1 MTAPCGSNG
10 TLITTISSEL
20 TQSDTAVML
29 ERFEIVLA
37 QDMVTTH
44 FRAGGNVELLVG
56 DIAFHV
62 TGDAFVTPL
71 VRDGIVSP
79 LVNIPHPD
87 IDVHGG
93 IPGDIIQLISNI
105 FLGSTSPIWAVIQ
118 SMAIERV
125 TQAISEAIKTALPS
139 SSLPPPLDKLRKRIA
154 AIEIRPDSIKLIGL
168 VGRIFAPN
176 ELDPL
181 FVDASAENRTTGP
194 HILSG
199 KAEHLTEIYPPTL
212 NGPLTNTD
220 AAVEVSG
227 DATNGWKIKF
237 LGTDG
242 NFSVRFIATARD
254 GSGKTWT
261 AETSISHHGDQLEM
275 PPAYETYR
283 ASCDEKFRTWFARGA
298 SGVHLGGLVIVH
310 AGDPVMDEQIRESIA
325 IRDLLSRGDVS
336 AFIRAQDGVKQFG
349 PGFLGSMGK
358 VLIDPLI
365 SSGATPLST

>member
-181 FVDASAENRTTGP
+181 FVDASAENRTTG
-194 HILSG
+194 
-199 KAEHLTEIYPPTL
+199 APPIPSQL
-212 NGPLTNTD
+212 NVPNTN
-220 AAVEVSG
+220 
-227 DATNGWKIKF
+227 
-237 LGTDG
+237 
-242 NFSVRFIATARD
+242 
-254 GSGKTWT
+254 
-261 AETSISHHGDQLEM
+261 
-275 PPAYETYR
+275 
-283 ASCDEKFRTWFARGA
+283 
-298 SGVHLGGLVIVH
+298 
-310 AGDPVMDEQIRESIA
+310 
-325 IRDLLSRGDVS
+325 
-336 AFIRAQDGVKQFG
+336 
-349 PGFLGSMGK
+349 
-358 VLIDPLI
+358 
-365 SSGATPLST
+365 

>member
-1 MTAPCGSNG
+1 MSNFSF
-10 TLITTISSEL
+10 LSP
-20 TQSDTAVML
+20 
-29 ERFEIVLA
+29 
-37 QDMVTTH
+37 
-44 FRAGGNVELLVG
+44 FRAINPRISWSGNQ
-56 DIAFHV
+56 
-62 TGDAFVTPL
+62 
-71 VRDGIVSP
+71 
-79 LVNIPHPD
+79 IP
-87 IDVHGG
+87 I
-93 IPGDIIQLISNI
+93 
-105 FLGSTSPIWAVIQ
+105 
-118 SMAIERV
+118 
-125 TQAISEAIKTALPS
+125 
-139 SSLPPPLDKLRKRIA
+139 
-154 AIEIRPDSIKLIGL
+154 
-168 VGRIFAPN
+168 
-176 ELDPL
+176 
-181 FVDASAENRTTGP
+181 TTGP